1 MIQRIQT
8 LWLFLAALMCA
19 GLFYFDIY
27 RSGLETIRVNDH
39 YPSLLLAIVITALPL
54 VSIFMYKNR
63 TRQRNMVLISMLL
76 TIGFIALVLMR
87 VTNLNDGSSAP
98 ADGTYWI
105 GSVLPVIAVV
115 FLVLAIRGIRKDN
128 KLVKSLDRLR

>member
-1 MIQRIQT
+1 
-8 LWLFLAALMCA
+8 
-19 GLFYFDIY
+19 
-27 RSGLETIRVNDH
+27 DH
-39 YPSLLLAIVITALPL
+39 YPSLLLAIVITVLPL

-115 FLVLAIRGIRKDN
+115 FLVLAIRVIRKDN
-128 KLVKSLDRLR
+128 RLIKSLDRHRKQITI